1 MFLVS
6 NYYHMRCTILFLWQS
21 NLIYAAKTLYLD
33 SFTAKCV
40 DLIYRRYFI
49 ALTN

>member
-6 NYYHMRCTILFLWQS
+6 NYYHMR
-21 NLIYAAKTLYLD
+21 LIYAAKTLYLD

-40 DLIYRRYFI
+40 DLIYRHYFI